1 MNNIDSLM
9 LKRMIV
15 SAANNLQNNRGLIN
29 DYNVF
34 PVPDGDT
41 GTNMSLTFT
50 GASSSIRDIETDSCG
65 EIFSKLASAAL
76 RNARGNS
83 GVILSQILRGLA
95 KGTDKKAVLGIAEIT
110 EAAKCGRDVA
120 YRAVMKPTE
129 GTILTVVREVA
140 EFAEK
145 NYKDYDDV
153 LVYLKDLL
161 KEAQRSL
168 ESTKEILPVL
178 KQAGV
183 VDAGGKGVVTLLEG
197 AVYVLEEGHEI
208 ELTDGEVKHEEKQTE
223 KTVSDVDIKYLY
235 CTEFIINKKKDRQAK
250 QFTSA
255 INDKGDCMLVI
266 EDEDIVKVHIHTNHP
281 GFVIEQAIK
290 LGELTNLKIDN
301 MKFQHSENSYEEKE
315 TETQEDE
322 KEYGFVA
329 VSAGEGLSE
338 IFKSMN
344 VDRVVEGGQTMNPST
359 QDLLDAVNK
368 INSKNVFIFP
378 NNKNIIMAAQQV
390 NELTDKNVLVVP
402 TRNVPQGI
410 SALIA
415 FNGEASA
422 EENLEAMKDAAG
434 CVSCGQLTYAARD
447 TVLDGTQIKE
457 GDVMGITEKGIE
469 VVGNDIG
476 NACLELVRCLVTD
489 DSGIVTLYYGEGVS
503 KEDAESIKE
512 VLEDEFFEL
521 DIELHYGGQPVYYYI
536 VSIE

>member
-1 MNNIDSLM
+1 MNKIDSLM
-9 LKRMIV
+9 LKRMIA
-15 SAANNLQNNRGLIN
+15 SAASNLQNNRGLIN

-34 PVPDGDT
+34 PVPDGDS

-50 GASSSIRDIETDSCG
+50 GASASIKDIETDSCG

-95 KGTDKKAVLGIAEIT
+95 KGTDKKSVLGIAEIT

-197 AVYVLEEGHEI
+197 AVYVLETGCEI
-208 ELTDGEVKHEEKQTE
+208 ELSDGEVKHEEKKTE

-266 EDEDIVKVHIHTNHP
+266 EDDDIVKVHIHTNHP

-315 TETQEDE
+315 DVPQEE
-322 KEYGFVA
+322 PKEYGFVA

-378 NNKNIIMAAQQV
+378 NNKNIIMAAEQV

-410 SALIA
+410 SALNA
-415 FNGEASA
+415 FNGEASL
-422 EENLEAMKDAAG
+422 EENLEAMKEAAG

-447 TVLDGTQIKE
+447 TVLDGTEIKE

-469 VVGNDIG
+469 VVGDDIG

-503 KEDAESIKE
+503 EEDAEAIKE
-512 VLEDEFFEL
+512 ALEDEFFEL

-536 VSIE
+536 VSVE